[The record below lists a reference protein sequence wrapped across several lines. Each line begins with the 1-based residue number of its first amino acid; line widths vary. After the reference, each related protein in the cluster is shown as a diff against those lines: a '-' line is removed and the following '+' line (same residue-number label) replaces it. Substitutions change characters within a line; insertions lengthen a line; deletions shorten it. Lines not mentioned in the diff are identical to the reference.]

1 MGNALARWHEDV
13 LGRGRCGENSVLILR
28 ASIGRNMLRT
38 LNVFRVVEVEGWR
51 NSVMM
56 LPLARF
62 RASTDR
68 LQPISFIAR
77 FGTGSSTWHGG
88 KWFLRITSGQLIE
101 LLKAIL
107 GEATTL
113 DVTLLHLRRSFLR

>member
-1 MGNALARWHEDV
+1 M
-13 LGRGRCGENSVLILR
+13 LR
-28 ASIGRNMLRT
+28 ALH
-38 LNVFRVVEVEGWR
+38 VFRVVEVEGRR

-62 RASTDR
+62 RAGADR

-88 KWFLRITSGQLIE
+88 EWFLRITSGQLIE